1 MKTGNTK
8 QVPRLRYD
16 LILIGALLAVSLAVV
31 LITTLT
37 RREGGYVE
45 VEKNGELIATYSL
58 SVNGEYSLNGGTNV
72 LVIEGGVAYLK
83 DANCP
88 DKTCVKTGKIR
99 YVNQSIICLP
109 NEISITV
116 RGGSDNGVD
125 LVS

>member
-1 MKTGNTK
+1 MTTENTK

-16 LILIGALLAVSLAVV
+16 LILTGALLVVSLAVV

-58 SVNGEYSLNGGTNV
+58 SVNGEYSLNGGTNI